1 MQIRKIKLKNF
12 RNFKNCEL
20 NFSCDPDKKF
30 TIILGQNTYGKT
42 TLVKAFIWG
51 LYRAN
56 TFDNKILLNS
66 NEAYRMI
73 PTNIST
79 VSVEIELYHKQ
90 FLYKVI
96 TRETYCKN
104 STGDVYVR
112 DKASSRIVRVD
123 GDNSYTIVDPLK
135 VNEEIDSILR
145 SELKEYFF
153 FDGENNSI
161 ESISKKKNLT
171 DAVSNILGLASLE
184 QLRDYFDKTRS
195 DSVTKRF
202 LNELIPS
209 EKESVEDLQSKCDEL
224 LKENENDEEKV
235 KEIDLQLEKLNK
247 QINDYEGQL
256 DANKDIAMDQEDKKR
271 LEKEIL
277 AEKNTKEQKMQDLI
291 RMINSSNALL
301 KVLFGIS
308 FLKFKFDKLKEESSF
323 KNNNSYRGITEQ
335 AVNDLIRS
343 GKCICGAEIKT
354 GNDAYNH
361 LLTAR
366 EHMEPHDYGK
376 YLSDFISAENS
387 NACIS
392 STTWD
397 GIKNIAG
404 EINDIIS
411 QIDDNEDRLKNIKNR
426 IQGKAD
432 VGEIQSQIRQIE
444 RQIGQK
450 ENERKFI
457 VNECIPNNTNKISS
471 IQEKIKRSALEN
483 EQNEF
488 TNLCLQYSETIY
500 NLSSKKITE
509 SKDKIKNELKN
520 EVSHIFSSMY
530 HGNRGVR
537 IDDNYRAVTY
547 VINEDKDQQIDGSTG
562 LITVLNYSFVAGL
575 LNLAKKAILNNNDD
589 TDDPELANETY
600 PLVMDAPFSNTDEE
614 HIINICNELP
624 NYCDQI
630 IMLVMQKDFNY
641 AESTISN
648 KIGKKYRLIQVS
660 ETETNVEEV
669 I

>member
-66 NEAYRMI
+66 DEAYRMI

-90 FLYKVI
+90 FLYKII

-112 DKASSRIVRVD
+112 DKASSRIIRVD
-123 GDNSYTIVDPLK
+123 GVNSYPIVDPLK

-171 DAVSNILGLASLE
+171 EAVSNILGLASLE

-209 EKESVEDLQSKCDEL
+209 EKESIEDLQSKCDEL
-224 LKENENDEEKV
+224 LKENENDEEKM
-235 KEIDLQLEKLNK
+235 KEIDRQLEELNK

-256 DANKDIAMDQEDKKR
+256 DANKDIAIDQEDKKR

-277 AEKNTKEQKMQDLI
+277 AEKNRKEQKMQDLI

-308 FLKFKFDKLKEESSF
+308 FLKFKFDKLKDESSF

-397 GIKNIAG
+397 DIKNIAG

-411 QIDDNEDRLKNIKNR
+411 QIDDNEDILKNIKKR

-457 VNECIPNNTNKISS
+457 AYECIPNNKNKISS

-483 EQNEF
+483 KQNEF

-509 SKDKIKNELKN
+509 SKEKIKNELKN
-520 EVSHIFSSMY
+520 EVSRIFSSMY

>member
-66 NEAYRMI
+66 DEAYRMI

-90 FLYKVI
+90 FLYKII

-112 DKASSRIVRVD
+112 DKASSRIIRVD
-123 GDNSYTIVDPLK
+123 GVNSYPIVDPLK

-171 DAVSNILGLASLE
+171 EAVSNILGLASLE

-209 EKESVEDLQSKCDEL
+209 EKESIEDLQSKCDEL
-224 LKENENDEEKV
+224 LKENENDEEKM
-235 KEIDLQLEKLNK
+235 KEIDRQLEELNK

-256 DANKDIAMDQEDKKR
+256 DANKDIAIDQEDKKR

-277 AEKNTKEQKMQDLI
+277 AEKNRKEQKMQDLI

-308 FLKFKFDKLKEESSF
+308 FLKFKFDKLKDESSF

-411 QIDDNEDRLKNIKNR
+411 QIDDNEDILKNIKKR

-457 VNECIPNNTNKISS
+457 ADECIPNNKNKISN

-483 EQNEF
+483 KQNEF